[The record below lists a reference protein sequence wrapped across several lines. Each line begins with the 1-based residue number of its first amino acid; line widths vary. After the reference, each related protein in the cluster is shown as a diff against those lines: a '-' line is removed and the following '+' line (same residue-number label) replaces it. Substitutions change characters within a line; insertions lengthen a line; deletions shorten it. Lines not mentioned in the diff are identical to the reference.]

1 MCARGFFIS
10 DINSDITKLSK
21 DLLCS
26 INLNIIL
33 TSRIETNFYY
43 NENSFDD
50 LRGLLIA
57 LPTNSATY
65 NPSVIHNPPY
75 IRGCALLKI

>member
-26 INLNIIL
+26 INLSIIL

-57 LPTNSATY
+57 LPTK
-65 NPSVIHNPPY
+65 
-75 IRGCALLKI
+75 R

>member
-26 INLNIIL
+26 IHLNIIL
-33 TSRIETNFYY
+33 TSKIETNFYY

-57 LPTNSATY
+57 LPTKRY
-65 NPSVIHNPPY
+65 
-75 IRGCALLKI
+75 L